1 MAKRPPIKVDLSV
14 KGIEQLKRELLNYKE
29 VTLKNLLR
37 EYVTELAQEG
47 ITVGQQNVGGFV
59 KYITFSIQTNI
70 TKDGCKALM
79 VATETGKII
88 SSWQTAD
95 GIKTAEVS
103 PLLMAE
109 FGSGWGAENPMNVPG
124 VGQGTFPSETAQQN
138 AFNKEGWYWMDL
150 DGNWNYSKGITAKMP
165 MYKASQRIQE
175 IARSKAREVFGK

>member
-14 KGIEQLKRELLNYKE
+14 KGIEELKRELLNYKE
-29 VTLKNLLR
+29 VTLKNLLC
-37 EYVTELAQEG
+37 EYATELAKEG
-47 ITVGQQNVGGFV
+47 IGVAQQNVGNFGR
-59 KYITFSIQTNI
+59 YITFSIKVNPRKDGCNALLYAVDSEKIISQWK
-70 TKDGCKALM
+70 TKDGMK
-79 VATETGKII
+79 
-88 SSWQTAD
+88 S
-95 GIKTAEVS
+95 AEVS

-138 AFNKEGWYWMDL
+138 AFKEEGWYWMDL
-150 DGNWNYSKGITAKMP
+150 DGTWKHSRGINAKMP

>member
-14 KGIEQLKRELLNYKE
+14 KGIEELKRELLNYKE

-47 ITVGQQNVGGFV
+47 ITVGQQNVGGFG
-59 KYITFSIQTNI
+59 KYITFSIQADI

-124 VGQGTFPSETAQQN
+124 VGQGTFPGQSH
-138 AFNKEGWYWMDL
+138 AFDKEGWYWMDL
-150 DGNWNYSKGITAKMP
+150 DGNWNYSKGINAKMP
-165 MYKASQRIQE
+165 MYKASQQIQRI
-175 IARSKAREVFGK
+175 AKSKAREVFG